1 MTNAQYITQPTRH
14 RMLRRSLVHDYCRP
28 GVYHVTLRVPDSL
41 GQPFG
46 RIAGDAGTA
55 RVELTAVGAMVADE
69 LCHAVGRHY
78 PMVTVDTYVVMPEH
92 LPSSSSTPPSSTP
105 AATRPTWGRWSPA
118 SRKGATVATGN

>member
-1 MTNAQYITQPTRH
+1 MSRCASPTP
-14 RMLRRSLVHDYCRP
+14 S
-28 GVYHVTLRVPDSL
+28 DSPL
-41 GQPFG
+41 G

-92 LPSSSSTPPSSTP
+92 LHALLVVNAPIVN
-105 AATRPTWGRWSPA
+105 AN
-118 SRKGATVATGN
+118 VTGNVFGGGNTKVLIQD